1 MHVCVCMS
9 VFVHASKLLN
19 ERAVTVAEEKESLV
33 NTKEGRDIRQ
43 ECMPKVD
50 IGGGWLPCGG
60 VDNVLLLLVH
70 GRVAAVANSCVAHG
84 DLTAVVC
91 VGGTL
96 QRPTCSVTQNTCLQ
110 RFEFDAKNQ
119 LSQPASHV
127 SFIVSL
133 LQWSQTVAME
143 TTPLGHGS
151 LQSWCQLQ
159 LTMRTAQPST
169 CVLLEW
175 LTDLT
180 VAIMALTFI

>member
-1 MHVCVCMS
+1 
-9 VFVHASKLLN
+9 
-19 ERAVTVAEEKESLV
+19 
-33 NTKEGRDIRQ
+33 
-43 ECMPKVD
+43 MPKVD
-50 IGGGWLPCGG
+50 IDGGWLL
-60 VDNVLLLLVH
+60 VEVWNNVLLLLVH
-70 GRVAAVANSCVAHG
+70 GRLAAVANSCVAHG
-84 DLTAVVC
+84 DLTAVVR

-143 TTPLGHGS
+143 TTPLG